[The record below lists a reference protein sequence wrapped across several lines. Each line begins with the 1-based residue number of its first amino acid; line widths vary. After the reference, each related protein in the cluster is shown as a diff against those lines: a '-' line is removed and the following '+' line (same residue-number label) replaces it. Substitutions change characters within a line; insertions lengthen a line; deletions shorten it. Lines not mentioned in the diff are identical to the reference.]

1 MQTKRPGQKPG
12 PCYLKSHDVLLYVLA
27 EGVQIRGH
35 GDGEADAFAG
45 GEAVEPV
52 EEFNGL
58 GLRVGVEQLVEVVD
72 EYVRDVVVACAQA
85 ADEALHKLKGAYL
98 IVAGIDET
106 GLVGYI
112 KREVP
117 ILLDADDVA
126 LLTSSTSFF
135 VLPEPFRP
143 TITLTMLVTLLFYKV
158 RQPPPT
164 HGTYSLPFFRQ
175 ECNM

>member
-1 MQTKRPGQKPG
+1 M
-12 PCYLKSHDVLLYVLA
+12 
-27 EGVQIRGH
+27 
-35 GDGEADAFAG
+35 
-45 GEAVEPV
+45 
-52 EEFNGL
+52 
-58 GLRVGVEQLVEVVD
+58 EVVD

-126 LLTSSTSFF
+126 LL
-135 VLPEPFRP
+135 
-143 TITLTMLVTLLFYKV
+143 LVYGLAHELDELL
-158 RQPPPT
+158 R
-164 HGTYSLPFFRQ
+164 LA
-175 ECNM
+175 